1 MAKKTRKHLVLSEQA
16 LKLVASRFRVLG
28 DPNRLRILNTLMAG
42 EHGVGEL
49 MVTTGLEQS
58 NVSRHLAV
66 LRREGLVERESDG
79 NRAVYR
85 ISEPSIVQLCE
96 LVCGGIAGRL
106 SETLEAFPDARELT
120 GSGI

>member
-1 MAKKTRKHLVLSEQA
+1 MAKKTSKHLILSDQA
-16 LKLVASRFRVLG
+16 LKLVASRFQVLG

-42 EHGVGEL
+42 ERGVGEL
-49 MVTTGLEQS
+49 VATTGLEQS

-85 ISEPSIVQLCE
+85 ISEPSIIQLCE
-96 LVCGGIAGRL
+96 IVCGGIAGRL
-106 SETLEAFPDARELT
+106 SETLEALPDARAFKR
-120 GSGI
+120 SGT

>member
-1 MAKKTRKHLVLSEQA
+1 MAKKTRKHLVLSEEA
-16 LKLVASRFRVLG
+16 LRLVASRFRVLS
-28 DPNRLRILNTLMAG
+28 DPNRLKILNTLMAG

-49 MVTTGLEQS
+49 LEATGLEQS

-66 LRREGLVERESDG
+66 LKREGLVERESIG

-85 ISEPSIVQLCE
+85 ISEPSVVQLCE
-96 LVCGGIAGRL
+96 IVCGGIMDRL
-106 SETLEAFPDARELT
+106 SETLDAFPDADDFS